1 LDVRRIT
8 SSQNNVA
15 HQNLNIVP
23 YYEEVKMTKKSVIII
38 GSGIGGLTA
47 GNLLAKKG
55 HKVTIFESHSAPGG
69 YTAGF
74 FKKGF
79 YFESGTLSF
88 EAFPSIC
95 KAMEDIGV
103 QDKISFVRQR
113 DRWVSQDF
121 DCMPHSYQDFKDMLY
136 GAYPSEKHKLE
147 RYFFEVDQMYDA
159 ASLSTGKVI
168 PYLYTGSA
176 LLRSMISFA
185 ASGRKFMKLFKK
197 YADVTITE
205 FNARFFD
212 RESRIYKLMN
222 FSYPDMAAW
231 IVGGAMATIFDDNWT
246 VRDGMQAW
254 ANVLVDNFKESGGQL
269 NLNSYVDKILTENGT
284 AVGVLTKNI
293 TYKADYIISASDY
306 KKTFLQLLDDESLVP
321 AELRE
326 KIEKAP
332 VSEAFFTVYLGL
344 NISKEELAKHMKTPH
359 VMYFDVE
366 SDTNIH
372 NPDDED
378 FFGKTSFALYSPSM
392 VNPQL
397 APSGKSSLML
407 QAMSPSGWMQNWGG
421 RDKQRYKQLK
431 DKVSKTLIKRAEVIV
446 PDLASLIEYQDAA
459 TPLTYERYTHNT
471 NGASSAWSWN
481 PKKKFFANTMGV
493 NIETPISNLLI
504 GSCWANQIGGVPG
517 AIMAA
522 YRCSKKIK

>member
-1 LDVRRIT
+1 
-8 SSQNNVA
+8 
-15 HQNLNIVP
+15 
-23 YYEEVKMTKKSVIII
+23 MTRKSVIII
-38 GSGIGGLTA
+38 GAGIGGLTA

-55 HKVTIFESHSAPGG
+55 HKVTMFESHSAPGG

-88 EAFPSIC
+88 EAFPSIF

-103 QDKISFVRQR
+103 QDKISFVRQHG
-113 DRWVSQDF
+113 RWVSQDF
-121 DCMPHSYQDFKDMLY
+121 DCTPHSYQDFKDMLY
-136 GAYPSEKHKLE
+136 GAYPSEKYKLD
-147 RYFFEVDQMYDA
+147 RYFFELDQMYDA
-159 ASLSTGKVI
+159 ASLSRGKVI
-168 PYLYTGSA
+168 PYLYTGLA
-176 LLRSMISFA
+176 FLRSMISFA
-185 ASGRKFMKLFKK
+185 ASGRKFMKIFKQ

-212 RESRIYKLMN
+212 RESKIYRLMN
-222 FSYPDMAAW
+222 IGYPDMAAW
-231 IVGGAMATIFDDNWT
+231 IAGSAMATIFDDLWT

-269 NLNSYVDKILTENGT
+269 KLNSYVDKILTENGT
-284 AVGVLTKNI
+284 AVGVLSKNV

-306 KKTFLQLLDDESLVP
+306 KKTFLQLLDDKSLVP
-321 AELRE
+321 AELLE
-326 KIEKAP
+326 KIDKTA
-332 VSEAFFTVYLGL
+332 VSEAVFTVYLGL
-344 NISKEELAKHMKTPH
+344 NISNDELKRYMKVPNVT
-359 VMYFDVE
+359 YLSE
-366 SDTNIH
+366 KSDANMH

-378 FFGKTSFALYSPSM
+378 FFKKTSFSLYSPSM
-392 VNPQL
+392 MNPEL

-407 QAMSPSGWMQNWGG
+407 QAMSPSGWMRNWGG
-421 RDKQRYKQLK
+421 ADKDRYAKLK
-431 DKVSKTLIKRAEVIV
+431 EQVKRTLIKRAEAIIPNLNAFV
-446 PDLASLIEYQDAA
+446 EYEDAA

-481 PKKKFFANTMGV
+481 PRKKFFANTMGV
-493 NIETPISNLLI
+493 NIDTPIRNLYI

-522 YRCSKKIK
+522 YMCSKKIK